1 MLQSILLLLNICLG
15 FHMMYEKLTCPV
27 AASLHFFMKGYSAL
41 DL

>member
-1 MLQSILLLLNICLG
+1 MLQNKLLLLNVCLG

-27 AASLHFFMKGYSAL
+27 GDSLHFFVKGYSTL